1 MQKKITNICLFL
13 APALLFLFPGSYWLG
28 TLMFLAIGISTLI
41 QRKITFRE
49 TVLLIREVPAIWGFF
64 VYAVF
69 HVFLIAYHGDPT
81 KDFGNIVPFLLAP
94 FVLLAVTINQPN
106 PRYFWLGCAAGAL
119 LAFSIGVTQVY
130 VFHIERAMAFRDPI
144 SFGNISIVLGTGAL
158 VGLLYCRSIF
168 NHTLTQIF
176 LFSCGLAGL
185 FSSLLSGSKGGWL
198 SLLMIMLVLGNALTR
213 SMHTVKRVVFIFGCF
228 AILIAVVSFTPKL
241 PVLDRLVSA
250 YHGTVEWFKTG
261 NVTEGS
267 ASIRLE
273 AFKAGLM
280 AGAQSPV
287 VGLGGKGEQAAFREA
302 VSAGQIR
309 KELLEVN
316 VVDNDFISLF
326 SRHGLIGVFG
336 ALAVHL
342 GLFYTFWRSRKEPRE
357 AFKALS
363 TMGMLL
369 VLFYIE
375 FGLSVSIFG
384 VSIFRTTYVSLAIL
398 LAGLLI
404 SEKRRLA
411 SAAPI
416 A

>member
-1 MQKKITNICLFL
+1 M
-13 APALLFLFPGSYWLG
+13 
-28 TLMFLAIGISTLI
+28 
-41 QRKITFRE
+41 
-49 TVLLIREVPAIWGFF
+49 
-64 VYAVF
+64 
-69 HVFLIAYHGDPT
+69 
-81 KDFGNIVPFLLAP
+81 
-94 FVLLAVTINQPN
+94 
-106 PRYFWLGCAAGAL
+106 
-119 LAFSIGVTQVY
+119 
-130 VFHIERAMAFRDPI
+130 
-144 SFGNISIVLGTGAL
+144 
-158 VGLLYCRSIF
+158 
-168 NHTLTQIF
+168 
-176 LFSCGLAGL
+176 
-185 FSSLLSGSKGGWL
+185 
-198 SLLMIMLVLGNALTR
+198 
-213 SMHTVKRVVFIFGCF
+213 VKRIVFISGCF

-241 PVLDRLVSA
+241 PVVDRLVSA

-302 VSAGQIR
+302 VNAGQIR

-326 SRHGLIGVFG
+326 SRHGLVGVFG

-342 GLFYTFWRSRKEPRE
+342 GLFYTFWRHREEPRE
-357 AFKALS
+357 TSKALS

-411 SAAPI
+411 SAVPVT
-416 A
+416 